1 MKKSILALLFFITIT
16 AYGQNQFALN
26 QQKYWDYRNR
36 LKKMFM
42 VVGTQPG
49 NSLTYNNRWQW
60 PHNDTD
66 CMAMEKRWLL
76 TQEDNP
82 IYQHGTYLTILATEY
97 ALLKHNKQDVTEYIY
112 II

>member
-1 MKKSILALLFFITIT
+1 MIFNLLKNCDLNEFRISNPTCKRQITI
-16 AYGQNQFALN
+16 YFHVLFLGNGN
-26 QQKYWDYRNR
+26 
-36 LKKMFM
+36 
-42 VVGTQPG
+42 G

-82 IYQHGTYLTILATEY
+82 IYQHGLA
-97 ALLKHNKQDVTEYIY
+97 KQLQLCSSTN
-112 II
+112 